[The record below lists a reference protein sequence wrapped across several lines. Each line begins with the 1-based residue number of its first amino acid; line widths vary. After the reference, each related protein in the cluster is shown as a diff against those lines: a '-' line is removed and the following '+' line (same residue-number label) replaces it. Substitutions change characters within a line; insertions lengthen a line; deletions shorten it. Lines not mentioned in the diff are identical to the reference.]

1 MLVCAARTAHRT
13 YGRTEAGTHRGSSLS
28 TIAFKQH
35 RTPSFVP
42 HRHRNC
48 LRLFQRNVPSPFSAD
63 HAEMELRLSDA
74 VVVCTGCPAAP
85 PFEAMVFPPA
95 NVTSWMRKRPSS
107 YPIRVRLFALC
118 VSALAVECCSTA
130 RRLVAVRRK
139 HEAPR
144 SVETLSHYN
153 ARCGLLLVTVKSPS
167 H

>member
-1 MLVCAARTAHRT
+1 VRPGLLIGHAEEPRQAPIVVL
-13 YGRTEAGTHRGSSLS
+13 LS
-28 TIAFKQH
+28 
-35 RTPSFVP
+35 P
-42 HRHRNC
+42 
-48 LRLFQRNVPSPFSAD
+48 PSPSSNTARLHLCLTAIGIVFASFNAMF
-63 HAEMELRLSDA
+63 HHHSRPTMLRWNCVSRMPLLCVQDA
-74 VVVCTGCPAAP
+74 PLHL
-85 PFEAMVFPPA
+85 EAMVFPPA

-107 YPIRVRLFALC
+107 YPIRVRVFALC